1 MRAKLQYAAVFLVAI
16 STESSAAS
24 FDCRQY
30 YRNRTC
36 PEVVICSTRGLSRSD
51 DQMAAMYEILM
62 KRLRASEAVRL
73 RADQRDWLADRNACG
88 CDAACIEGSYERR
101 IEELDLY

>member
-1 MRAKLQYAAVFLVAI
+1 MKVIQPFVLVCLVVM
-16 STESSAAS
+16 STGVSAAS
-24 FDCRQY
+24 FDCRPY
-30 YRNRTC
+30 YRSRAC

-62 KRLRASEAVRL
+62 KRLRPSEAVRL

-88 CDAACIEGSYERR
+88 CDADCISSAYDRR
-101 IEELDLY
+101 LEELDR